1 MPLKACNPTHKYQVL
16 FATVGPY
23 GSNCDKQAIQ
33 TQVQTMI
40 RQHVGDSRVANM
52 VTTAEQGESGYRH
65 MHIGLELREPMR
77 WAALNKKL
85 RLVAAEWQ
93 QDEDETRKLSSRWFY
108 VPSGSKGKKGFDVIQ
123 DYVKN
128 PVKDKEVGE
137 YIDFDPRQK
146 WWIVDG
152 KIVDWQAAIC
162 EMQDRDY
169 KPTLMS
175 SKFKTWEQ
183 LSLDERER
191 QLHKSNC
198 DWVSRVRANMGIHLR
213 D

>member
-23 GSNCDKQAIQ
+23 GSKSDKQLIQ

-40 RQHVGDSRVANM
+40 RQHVGDSRIVNM

-65 MHIGLELREPMR
+65 LHIGLELREPMR
-77 WAALNKKL
+77 WSAMNKKL
-85 RLVAAEWQ
+85 RMIATEWLV
-93 QDEDETRKLSSRWFY
+93 DEDETRKLSSRWFY
-108 VPSGSKGKKGFDVIQ
+108 VPSGSKGKKGFDIIS

-137 YIDFDPRQK
+137 YIDFDQRQK

-152 KIVDWQAAIC
+152 KVVDWQAAIC
-162 EMQDRDY
+162 ELVGKDY
-169 KPTLMS
+169 KPTFMS
-175 SKFKTWEQ
+175 EKFLRWEQ
-183 LSLDERER
+183 LSPEER
-191 QLHKSNC
+191 QRQLETSNC
-198 DWVSRVRANMGIHLR
+198 DWVARVRRNHNMPVHV
-213 D
+213 